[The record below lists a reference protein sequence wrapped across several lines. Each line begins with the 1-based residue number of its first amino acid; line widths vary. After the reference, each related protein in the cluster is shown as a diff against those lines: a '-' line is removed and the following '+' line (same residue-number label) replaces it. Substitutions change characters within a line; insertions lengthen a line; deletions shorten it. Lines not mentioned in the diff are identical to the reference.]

1 MFEKEKTLMAA
12 RWDRNLNA
20 FLVNWWQMLAKN
32 QTYTSI
38 SLSGVTISFK
48 ILYVVDFFPNSNSN
62 QDGCSTLYSKM
73 VFECNDVLRHSYI
86 KLFLDLGFG

>member
-1 MFEKEKTLMAA
+1 MMANVSKKPNIY
-12 RWDRNLNA
+12 R
-20 FLVNWWQMLAKN
+20 
-32 QTYTSI
+32 I

>member
-1 MFEKEKTLMAA
+1 MGSKSKCLS
-12 RWDRNLNA
+12 RK
-20 FLVNWWQMLAKN
+20 LVANVSKKPN
-32 QTYTSI
+32 IYRI